1 MSDTASEPE
10 IEAAEGVEIPD
21 TAVASEPAAVAV
33 PEPGPEREPEP
44 EPEPR
49 PEAEP
54 RPQSEAE
61 AEPEPPLTLDE
72 LVAELA
78 GSETAEEADAEAA
91 QAAEGEEPSM
101 TAAEEPVETVEEEVE
116 PAAPKP
122 LLRRV
127 WTKAPFWAVDAAWA
141 ILTLAA
147 VIALWRAPA
156 ATFADGIAY
165 GVLVLGGAALAF
177 IGLVTGLV
185 VWLVARSRAGQDER
199 VGLGLAIWTRA
210 LIWTAGGV
218 ALWWVGLLVLDLHHA
233 GVIG

>member
-21 TAVASEPAAVAV
+21 TAVASEP
-33 PEPGPEREPEP
+33 
-44 EPEPR
+44 
-49 PEAEP
+49 EAE
-54 RPQSEAE
+54 SAAE
-61 AEPEPPLTLDE
+61 AEPETEPVADAAPEPEPQPELPFTLDE
-72 LVAELA
+72 LVADLA
-78 GSETAEEADAEAA
+78 SSGPGDEANADAAR
-91 QAAEGEEPSM
+91 AAEDESPSM
-101 TAAEEPVETVEEEVE
+101 TAAEESVEAAEQEVE

-127 WTKAPFWAVDAAWA
+127 WTRAPFWAVDAAWA

-177 IGLVTGLV
+177 IGLMTSLI

-218 ALWWVGLLVLDLHHA
+218 ALWWVGLLVLDLHHS

>member
-21 TAVASEPAAVAV
+21 TAVASEP
-33 PEPGPEREPEP
+33 
-44 EPEPR
+44 
-49 PEAEP
+49 EAE
-54 RPQSEAE
+54 SAAE
-61 AEPEPPLTLDE
+61 AEPETEPVAGAAPEPQPELPFTLDE
-72 LVAELA
+72 LVADLA
-78 GSETAEEADAEAA
+78 SSGPGDEANADAAR
-91 QAAEGEEPSM
+91 AAEDESPSM
-101 TAAEEPVETVEEEVE
+101 TAAEEAVETAEQEVE

-127 WTKAPFWAVDAAWA
+127 WTRAPFWAVDAAWA

-177 IGLVTGLV
+177 IGLMTGLI
-185 VWLVARSRAGQDER
+185 VWLIARSRAGQDER

-218 ALWWVGLLVLDLHHA
+218 ALWWVGLLVLDLHHS

>member
-21 TAVASEPAAVAV
+21 TAVASEP
-33 PEPGPEREPEP
+33 
-44 EPEPR
+44 
-49 PEAEP
+49 EAE
-54 RPQSEAE
+54 SAAE
-61 AEPEPPLTLDE
+61 AEPETEPVADAAPEPEPQPEPQPELPFTLDE
-72 LVAELA
+72 LVADLA
-78 GSETAEEADAEAA
+78 SSGPGDEANADAAR
-91 QAAEGEEPSM
+91 AAEDESPSM
-101 TAAEEPVETVEEEVE
+101 TAAEEAVETAEQEVE

-127 WTKAPFWAVDAAWA
+127 WTRAPFWAVDAAWA

-177 IGLVTGLV
+177 IGLMTGLI

-218 ALWWVGLLVLDLHHA
+218 ALWWVGLLVLDLHHS

>member
-21 TAVASEPAAVAV
+21 TAVASE
-33 PEPGPEREPEP
+33 R
-44 EPEPR
+44 
-49 PEAEP
+49 EAE
-54 RPQSEAE
+54 SAAE
-61 AEPEPPLTLDE
+61 AEPETEPVADAAPEPEPQPELPFTLDE
-72 LVAELA
+72 LVADLA
-78 GSETAEEADAEAA
+78 SSGPGDEANADAAR
-91 QAAEGEEPSM
+91 AAEDESPSM
-101 TAAEEPVETVEEEVE
+101 TAAEEAVETAEQEVE

-127 WTKAPFWAVDAAWA
+127 WTRAPFWAVDAAWA

-177 IGLVTGLV
+177 IGLMTGLI

-218 ALWWVGLLVLDLHHA
+218 ALWWVGLLVLDLHHS

>member
-21 TAVASEPAAVAV
+21 TAVASEP
-33 PEPGPEREPEP
+33 
-44 EPEPR
+44 
-49 PEAEP
+49 EAE
-54 RPQSEAE
+54 SAAE
-61 AEPEPPLTLDE
+61 AEPETEPVADAAPEPEPQPEPQPELPFTLDE
-72 LVAELA
+72 LVADLA
-78 GSETAEEADAEAA
+78 SSGPGDEANADAAR
-91 QAAEGEEPSM
+91 AAEDESPSM
-101 TAAEEPVETVEEEVE
+101 TAAEESVEAAEQEVE

-127 WTKAPFWAVDAAWA
+127 WTRAPFWAVDAAWA

-177 IGLVTGLV
+177 IGLMTSLI

-218 ALWWVGLLVLDLHHA
+218 ALWWVGLLVLDLHHS

>member
-21 TAVASEPAAVAV
+21 TAVASEP
-33 PEPGPEREPEP
+33 
-44 EPEPR
+44 
-49 PEAEP
+49 EAE
-54 RPQSEAE
+54 SAAE
-61 AEPEPPLTLDE
+61 AEPETEPVADAAPEPEPQPELPFTLDE
-72 LVAELA
+72 LVADLA
-78 GSETAEEADAEAA
+78 SSGPGDEANADAAR
-91 QAAEGEEPSM
+91 AAEDESPSM
-101 TAAEEPVETVEEEVE
+101 TAAEEAVETAEQEVE

-127 WTKAPFWAVDAAWA
+127 WTRAPFWAVDAAWA

-177 IGLVTGLV
+177 IGLMTSLI

-218 ALWWVGLLVLDLHHA
+218 ALWWVGLLVLDLHHS

>member
-21 TAVASEPAAVAV
+21 TAVASEP
-33 PEPGPEREPEP
+33 
-44 EPEPR
+44 
-49 PEAEP
+49 EAE
-54 RPQSEAE
+54 SAAE
-61 AEPEPPLTLDE
+61 AEPETEPVADAAPEPEPQPELPFTLDE
-72 LVAELA
+72 LVADLA
-78 GSETAEEADAEAA
+78 SSGPGDEANADAAR
-91 QAAEGEEPSM
+91 AAEDESPSM
-101 TAAEEPVETVEEEVE
+101 TAAEEAVETAEQEVE

-127 WTKAPFWAVDAAWA
+127 WTRAPFWAVDAAWA

-177 IGLVTGLV
+177 IGLMTGLI

-218 ALWWVGLLVLDLHHA
+218 ALWWVGLLVLDLHHS

>member
-21 TAVASEPAAVAV
+21 TAVASEP
-33 PEPGPEREPEP
+33 
-44 EPEPR
+44 
-49 PEAEP
+49 EAE
-54 RPQSEAE
+54 SAAE
-61 AEPEPPLTLDE
+61 AEPETEPVAGAAPEPQPELPFTLDE
-72 LVAELA
+72 LVADLA
-78 GSETAEEADAEAA
+78 SSGPGDEANADAAR
-91 QAAEGEEPSM
+91 AAEDESPSM
-101 TAAEEPVETVEEEVE
+101 TAAEESVEAAEQEVE

-127 WTKAPFWAVDAAWA
+127 WTRAPFWAVDAAWA

-177 IGLVTGLV
+177 IGLMTGLI
-185 VWLVARSRAGQDER
+185 VWLVARSRAAQDER

-218 ALWWVGLLVLDLHHA
+218 ALWWVGLLVLDLHHS

>member
-21 TAVASEPAAVAV
+21 TAVASEP
-33 PEPGPEREPEP
+33 
-44 EPEPR
+44 
-49 PEAEP
+49 EAE
-54 RPQSEAE
+54 SAAE
-61 AEPEPPLTLDE
+61 AEPETEPVADAAPEPEPQPELPFTLDE
-72 LVAELA
+72 LVADLA
-78 GSETAEEADAEAA
+78 SSGPGDEANADAAR
-91 QAAEGEEPSM
+91 AAEDESPSM
-101 TAAEEPVETVEEEVE
+101 TAAEESVEAAEQEVE

-127 WTKAPFWAVDAAWA
+127 WTRAPFWAVDAAWA

-177 IGLVTGLV
+177 IGLMTGLI

-218 ALWWVGLLVLDLHHA
+218 ALWWVGLLVLDLHHS